1 MTAQTLTYAV
11 ADGVAE
17 IRLNRPDRMNALT
30 TTMRREVTDALA
42 QAASEARA
50 ILLTGNGPGFC
61 AGQDLMDAGGF
72 DDLDLQKTLLE
83 EYKPMLDALRD
94 SPVPTLC
101 AVNGAAAGAGA
112 NLALAADIVIAAES
126 ATFLQAFARI
136 GLVPDAG
143 GTFMLPRRIGM
154 ARALGHCLL
163 ADKIT
168 AAQALDWGL
177 IWEVVADDALE
188 DHARAMAIRLA
199 AGPTGAY
206 RMIKDAL
213 RQSERNDW
221 DTQFALEA
229 ELQGRAGKS
238 ADFAE
243 GVMAFLQKRPAAYTG
258 R

>member
-1 MTAQTLTYAV
+1 MTTQTLTYALT
-11 ADGVAE
+11 DGVAE

-30 TTMRREVTDALA
+30 TTMRREIAEALRQGA
-42 QAASEARA
+42 DEARA
-50 ILLTGNGPGFC
+50 VLLTGNGPGFC

-72 DDLDLQKTLLE
+72 DDLDLEKTLLE
-83 EYKPMLDALRD
+83 EYKPMLDALREC
-94 SPVPTLC
+94 PVPTVC

-112 NLALAADIVIAAES
+112 NLALAADIVIAAKS

-143 GTFMLPRRIGM
+143 GTYMLPRRIGM

-168 AAQALDWGL
+168 ATQARDWGL
-177 IWEVVADDALE
+177 IWDVVADETLDT
-188 DHARAMAIRLA
+188 HAHGIAKRLA
-199 AGPTGAY
+199 AGPTLAY

-213 RQSERNDW
+213 RQSEANDW

-229 ELQGRAGKS
+229 ELQGKAGKS
-238 ADFAE
+238 ADFVE
-243 GVMAFLQKRPAAYTG
+243 GVTAFLQKRPAAYTG